1 MWIFFVKNM
10 ALEHPLLM
18 SCPLGITLEKQHPKI
33 PTLGEEF
40 LYQTSKN
47 DSIFFPLI
55 KLTSFFSIQ
64 I

>member
-1 MWIFFVKNM
+1 M